1 MSNIR
6 HILRLHTQG
15 VGFFEIIRQTSI
27 SRTTLRK
34 HINDFKGSGLSFE
47 DINELSDAD
56 LEELFQKPEERPV
69 DIVLQKLLELFP
81 TMDRELKRR
90 GVTRMTLWQEY
101 IKNYPD
107 GYGYSRFNRYFK
119 KWKEQAKPVMHKEHL
134 AGDKMYID
142 FAGQKLSFTDPAT
155 GTGQPVEV
163 FVAIL
168 GASQLTYV
176 EAVMTQK
183 KEDFIPACEN
193 ALHFFGGVPG
203 AIVCDNLRAAVK
215 KVSRYEPSINETF
228 FDFGEHYNTA
238 ILPARVRRPTDKAPV
253 EIAIRIIY
261 SRIYAKLRDQTYNSL
276 KELNKAIWDALE
288 EHNNQ
293 IITGNEYSRWQLFRD
308 REKAALLP
316 LPLLRYE
323 FKKQAYITVPKNGH
337 IRLSADKH
345 HYSVPYN
352 FIGKSI
358 KVLYSN
364 EDVEMFYNYER
375 IAFHKRDRTPYTYTT
390 VNKHLFPAYRY
401 TAELASER
409 FVALAED
416 IHPDVTRYIG
426 KILEG
431 QRHRDQAYR
440 ICTGILDFAK
450 KVGNDRL
457 TKACQRAENCGIYSY
472 RIIKKILEQG
482 LDMCDNEDEKLK
494 MPEHNNIRGKEYYQ

>member
-15 VGFFEIIRQTSI
+15 VGFFEIIRQTGI
-27 SRTTLRK
+27 FRTTLRK
-34 HINDFKGSGLSFE
+34 CINDFKASGLTFE
-47 DINELSDAD
+47 EINELTDKD
-56 LEELFQKPEERPV
+56 LEELFQKPEEKPM
-69 DIVLQKLLELFP
+69 DLMLQSLLDRFP
-81 TMDRELKRR
+81 AMDKELKRK

-101 IKNYPD
+101 IKENPG

-119 KWKEQAKPVMHKEHL
+119 RWKDQVKPVMHKEHI

-142 FAGQKLSFTDPAT
+142 FAGERLSITDPHT
-155 GTGQPVEV
+155 GIEQKVEV

-193 ALHFFGGVPG
+193 ALHFYGGVPG

-215 KVSRYEPSINETF
+215 RTSRYEPSINETF

-238 ILPARVRRPTDKAPV
+238 ILPARVRKPTDKAPV

-261 SRIYAKLRDQTYNSL
+261 SRIYAKIRDQTFYSL
-276 KELNKAIWDALE
+276 EDLNKAIWMALE

-293 IITGNEYSRWQLFRD
+293 IITGTNYSRRQLFKD
-308 REKAALLP
+308 KEMVALLP

-323 FKKQAYITVPKNGH
+323 FKKLAEITVPKNGH
-337 IRLSADKH
+337 IRLSVDKH
-345 HYSVPYN
+345 HYSVPYQ

-364 EDVEMFYNYER
+364 ENVEMYYHYEQ
-375 IAFHKRDRTPYTYTT
+375 IAFHKRDRTPYKYTT
-390 VNKHLFPAYRY
+390 VNEHLFPAHRF
-401 TAELASER
+401 TTELASDR
-409 FVALAED
+409 FVVLAEG
-416 IHPDVTRYIG
+416 IHADVKVYIA
-426 KILEG
+426 KVLES

-440 ICTGILDFAK
+440 ICLGILDFAK
-450 KVGNDRL
+450 KVGNERL
-457 TKACQRAENCGIYSY
+457 TKACQRATNCGIYSY

-482 LDMCDNEDEKLK
+482 LDMLEDDADNLK